1 MFKAE
6 VDSMYGL
13 MKALDDFSFKN
24 FDFFEKNYQ
33 NQIDSMIDGE
43 KDFNKK
49 VDILERRKSSP
60 LVSSVFFTSSPL
72 FSSVFFTSSPL
83 VSSVFFPSAPLV
95 SSVFFPSSPLVSS
108 EFSDSFKKS
117 ISDLPKDIDR
127 VSQDTAKQFTES
139 EEEIK
144 KKLG

>member
-33 NQIDSMIDGE
+33 KQIDSMIDGE

-49 VDILERRKSSP
+49 VDILERRTSSP

-72 FSSVFFTSSPL
+72 VSSVFFTSSPL
-83 VSSVFFPSAPLV
+83 VSSVFFPS
-95 SSVFFPSSPLVSS
+95 SPLVSS
-108 EFSDSFKKS
+108 LFSDSFKKS